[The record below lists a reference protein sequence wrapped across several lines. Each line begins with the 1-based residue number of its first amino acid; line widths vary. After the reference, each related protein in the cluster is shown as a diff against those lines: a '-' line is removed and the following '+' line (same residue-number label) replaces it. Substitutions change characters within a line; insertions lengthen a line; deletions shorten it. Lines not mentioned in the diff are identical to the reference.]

1 MQYMIRATAMAAAL
15 TLVVAVPAMAQGGPA
30 DDAIQGAQLRER
42 VVEQTQEHVGTTVQ
56 EGEQLQVMER
66 TQTRTRAQVN
76 DCDGTPVQDCTGD
89 HLRTRLQDRDQTR
102 DCTECDGE
110 ARRLERR
117 MWHRLS
123 CSVQSPI

>member
-1 MQYMIRATAMAAAL
+1 MQYMIRATVMAVAL
-15 TLVVAVPAMAQGGPA
+15 TLLVAVPAMAQGGPE

-42 VVEQTQEHVGTTVQ
+42 VVEQTQERLGSAVQ
-56 EGEQLQVMER
+56 EGEQLQVMGR
-66 TQTRTRAQVN
+66 TQTRTRAQVQ

-89 HLRTRLQDRDQTR
+89 QLRTRLQDRDQTR
-102 DCTECDGE
+102 HCTECDGE